1 VELFFLGVFF
11 LLFGGMA
18 AVFAGRN
25 QDSAQLLGVGGA
37 VAGCITGL
45 AGSAGILL
53 RGGTETF
60 NAPWTAPFG
69 SFALCIDPLSAF
81 FLTILFT
88 VSLAAAVYGAGYMRH
103 HAGAGRPGF
112 HWLFFNVLIASM
124 GLILTARNG
133 VLFLVAWEVMSLSS
147 FALVM
152 TDHTQAQ
159 TRKAGLYY
167 IIAAHVGAALLMA
180 MFVIL
185 GHGSASM
192 DFDAF
197 AGSPDRGMASVVF
210 ILAMVGFG
218 SKAGFIPLHVWLP
231 EAHPAAPSHVSA
243 LMSGV
248 MIKMGIYGII
258 RVMGLIGP
266 PETWW
271 GIALVGVGVVSGAGG
286 VINALGQKDLKR
298 LLAYS
303 SVENVGIIA
312 VGLGLGTLGVCHK
325 SPTVATLG
333 YAGALFH
340 LLNHALFKSLL
351 FMGAGS
357 ALSAA
362 GTKSLDQMGGLLKK
376 MPMTGALFLFGSASI
391 CGLPPLN
398 GFMSELLIY
407 AAAFHC
413 MTGSGGTWLFGAG
426 AASAMS
432 LALMGSLSAALF
444 TKAAGTAFLGTPR
457 SGGITTAHDPG
468 ASMLYPMWFLAALT
482 LASALLAPLAVIVIG
497 PLAPGLANLD
507 STSAPP
513 AISYAS
519 SLLLHATLGGLA
531 FLTLV
536 GFAVLIRRG
545 LLAEKPVAASVTW
558 DCGYAAPSARMQYTA
573 TSFSQQATDYFHLAI
588 GSQKSVVSPGGFFA
602 TGGSFSHK
610 VSDVAEAKLY
620 LPAFTTAEKVIV
632 SLQGFGTKHM
642 NVYIFYTVAAL
653 LGLLVWSFWAL

>member
-1 VELFFLGVFF
+1 
-11 LLFGGMA
+11 M
-18 AVFAGRN
+18 
-25 QDSAQLLGVGGA
+25 
-37 VAGCITGL
+37 AGCVAGL

-53 RGGTETF
+53 NGGAQAF

-69 SFALCIDPLSAF
+69 SFSLCIDPLSAF
-81 FLTILFT
+81 FLTVLFT

-112 HWLFFNVLIASM
+112 HWLFFNILIVSM

-152 TDHTQAQ
+152 TDHKRAE

-167 IIAAHVGAALLMA
+167 IIAAHVGTAALMA

-197 AGSPDRGMASVVF
+197 TGSSDRGMASVVF
-210 ILAMVGFG
+210 ILAMAGFG

-266 PETWW
+266 PEPWW
-271 GIALVGVGVVSGAGG
+271 GLALVGTGVVSGAGG

-303 SVENVGIIA
+303 SVENIGIIA
-312 VGLGLGTLGVCHK
+312 VGLGLGTLGVCHQ
-325 SPTVATLG
+325 SPTVAALG

-357 ALSAA
+357 ALAAA
-362 GTKSLDQMGGLLKK
+362 GTKNLDQMGGLLKK
-376 MPMTGALFLFGSASI
+376 MPVTGSLFLFGSASI

-413 MTGSGGTWLFGAG
+413 MTGSGGTWLFAAG
-426 AASAMS
+426 ASAAMS
-432 LALMGSLSAALF
+432 LALMGSLAAALF
-444 TKAAGTAFLGTPR
+444 TKAAGTAFLGAPR

-482 LASALLAPLAVIVIG
+482 LASALLSPLAVIIIG
-497 PLAPGLANLD
+497 PLAPGLASLD
-507 STSAPP
+507 STYVGSAV
-513 AISYAS
+513 AYAS

-531 FLTLV
+531 FLILM
-536 GFAVLIRRG
+536 GFAALIRRG
-545 LLAEKPVAASVTW
+545 LLAEKTVGASVTW
-558 DCGYAAPSARMQYTA
+558 DCGYAAPSARMQYTS
-573 TSFSQQATDYFHLAI
+573 TSFSQPATDYFHLAI
-588 GSQKSVVSPGGFFA
+588 ESQKSVGGPVGLFA

-610 VSDVAEAKLY
+610 VSDVAETRLY
-620 LPAFTTAEKVIV
+620 LPAFATAEKIIV